1 MAERRYDGRHTIR
14 SLDEINI
21 RQHSSEASM
30 WCWRCWPLRP
40 PIAFVMVGTLVA
52 AACGPR
58 APESAASG
66 VIAFPITPTKTVASS
81 PGLIAL
87 GKKTFEKECIACH
100 GAVGNGEGDAA
111 YLLYPRPRDFTSGQF
126 RIISTWDGVPTDDDL
141 FRTISRGMP
150 GSAMPSWA
158 HMPEETRWGLV
169 HYVKSFSKRPLTVNA
184 SHEPDQFGSGGAGVV
199 TVPPEPVYD
208 DAARIRARE
217 LFAKGCA
224 PCHGAT
230 AKGDGAQKQ
239 TDSKGFP
246 TRPRDLTLGVFK
258 GSPEPDQVYRRIV
271 AGLPGSP
278 MPQSGYLQGK
288 DGWHLVHFVRSLSS
302 DAQRAKVEM
311 KKFRIVASRV
321 PTLPTNADSGIW
333 RNTQAVNLHM
343 MPLWWRTDRPEEIT
357 VRAVHDGRSLALLL
371 KWEDG
376 SHDETAIRPQDFRD
390 AAAIE
395 FALTADP
402 PFFAMGQAGAP
413 VNIWMWKSE
422 RQADLQPVF
431 QDIDKQYPNIGID
444 SYPNLLMS
452 PMEQPTRNAL
462 TMRSDPRFVT
472 AWGAGNIVA
481 DPTRRSA
488 AENLIAQGFGTLRA
502 HPMQDQLV
510 EANGVYATGSYQV
523 QFTRAFASGSNAIR
537 LAPGDR
543 VPVAFAVWN
552 GSAGDRDGKKS
563 VTIWQELLLEK

>member
-1 MAERRYDGRHTIR
+1 MSGWILRRQAV
-14 SLDEINI
+14 L
-21 RQHSSEASM
+21 
-30 WCWRCWPLRP
+30 LV
-40 PIAFVMVGTLVA
+40 IAATVGA
-52 AACGPR
+52 AACGRR
-58 APESAASG
+58 APEIAGSG
-66 VIAFPITPTKTVASS
+66 VISFPITPAKTLASTPS
-81 PGLIAL
+81 LLAL
-87 GKKTFEKECIACH
+87 GKKTFEKECVACH
-100 GAVGNGEGDAA
+100 GPAGNGEGDAA

-126 RIISTWDGVPTDDDL
+126 RIISTWDGVPTDEDL

-158 HMPEETRWGLV
+158 HLPEETRWGLV
-169 HYVKSFSKRPLTVNA
+169 HYVKAFAKRPLKINA
-184 SHEPDQFGSGGAGVV
+184 AHEPDRFGSGGAGPL
-199 TVPPEPVYD
+199 TIPPEPPYD
-208 DAARIRARE
+208 EAAQVRASE

-258 GSPEPDQVYRRIV
+258 GSPDPDQVYRRIV
-271 AGLPGSP
+271 GGLPGSP
-278 MPQSGYLQGK
+278 MPQSGYLQGN
-288 DGWHLVHFVRSLSS
+288 DGWHLAHFVRSLSS
-302 DAQRAKVEM
+302 DVQRAKVEM

-321 PTLPTNADSGIW
+321 GSLPTSPDSGVW
-333 RNTQAVNLHM
+333 RTASAVNLHM

-357 VRAVHDGRSLALLL
+357 VRAVHDGRSLAFLL

-390 AAAIE
+390 APAIE
-395 FALTADP
+395 RALTPAP
-402 PFFAMGQAGAP
+402 PFFAMGQPGAP

-422 RQADLQPVF
+422 RQADMQPVF

-444 SYPNLLMS
+444 SYPNLLKS

-462 TMRSDPRFVT
+462 TMQSDPRFVT

-481 DPTRRSA
+481 DPTRHSA
-488 AENLIAQGFGTLRA
+488 AQDVSPEGFGTRRA
-502 HPMQDQLV
+502 HAREVQQV
-510 EANGVYATGSYQV
+510 QANGEYSTGSYRV
-523 QFTRAFASGSNAIR
+523 LFSRAFDVGRQAVR